1 MNNLWRK
8 SFMAGVLLV
17 SLTAGAVTPAFAS
30 AAPDGKTDAAS
41 LAGGMGI
48 SRNWESWKAEW
59 EAVKNDWTQVS
70 LTPGSDFSQ
79 LNFAWYSKK
88 ATLTQQKRKKNRL
101 HRSSPLS
108 QVMLSVTAVNLSLQ
122 EQKSIL
128 QQQVKQW
135 KQHRLKRQ
143 NQMQQQK

>member
-8 SFMAGVLLV
+8 SFMAGILSV

-48 SRNWESWKAEW
+48 SQNWESWKTEW

-79 LNFAWYSKK
+79 LI
-88 ATLTQQKRKKNRL
+88 RL
-101 HRSSPLS
+101 
-108 QVMLSVTAVNLSLQ
+108 VIVWELSVVGIPIGMAARITEILCWKIARSV
-122 EQKSIL
+122 SI
-128 QQQVKQW
+128 
-135 KQHRLKRQ
+135 
-143 NQMQQQK
+143 

>member
-8 SFMAGVLLV
+8 SFMAGILSV

-30 AAPDGKTDAAS
+30 AAPDGKTDATS
-41 LAGGMGI
+41 LAGGI
-48 SRNWESWKAEW
+48 L
-59 EAVKNDWTQVS
+59 KNT
-70 LTPGSDFSQ
+70 
-79 LNFAWYSKK
+79 
-88 ATLTQQKRKKNRL
+88 TLTQQKKKKNRL

-122 EQKSIL
+122 EQKPIL

-143 NQMQQQK
+143 NQM

>member
-8 SFMAGVLLV
+8 SFMAGILSV

-41 LAGGMGI
+41 LAG
-48 SRNWESWKAEW
+48 
-59 EAVKNDWTQVS
+59 
-70 LTPGSDFSQ
+70 
-79 LNFAWYSKK
+79 
-88 ATLTQQKRKKNRL
+88 
-101 HRSSPLS
+101 SSPLS

-122 EQKSIL
+122 EQKPIL
-128 QQQVKQW
+128 QQVKQW

>member
-8 SFMAGVLLV
+8 SFMAGILSV

-48 SRNWESWKAEW
+48 SQNWESWKAEW
-59 EAVKNDWTQVS
+59 EAVKNDWTQIS

-88 ATLTQQKRKKNRL
+88 TTLTQQKRKKNRL

-122 EQKSIL
+122 EQKPIL